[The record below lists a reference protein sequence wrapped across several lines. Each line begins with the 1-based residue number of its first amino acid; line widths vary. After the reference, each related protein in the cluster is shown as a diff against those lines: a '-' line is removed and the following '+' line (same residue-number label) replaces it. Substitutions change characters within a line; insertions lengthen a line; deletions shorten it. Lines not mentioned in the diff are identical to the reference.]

1 MSKEY
6 IERRAISE
14 KIDALEVP
22 VFYAD
27 GNLEWFQDGFRDALK
42 QIEEILEEQPTT
54 DVQEVRHGE
63 WIDNAEDVYFGSSF
77 ARKHCSECGDE
88 PEYREGKNS
97 YVLSNYCRNCGAKM
111 DKSE

>member
-1 MSKEY
+1 MAEY
-6 IERRAISE
+6 IERRALLETVGEMYDFADPRFKRGRDIRRE
-14 KIDALEVP
+14 MMAVRKI
-22 VFYAD
+22 
-27 GNLEWFQDGFRDALK
+27 
-42 QIEEILEEQPTT
+42 IENQPTT